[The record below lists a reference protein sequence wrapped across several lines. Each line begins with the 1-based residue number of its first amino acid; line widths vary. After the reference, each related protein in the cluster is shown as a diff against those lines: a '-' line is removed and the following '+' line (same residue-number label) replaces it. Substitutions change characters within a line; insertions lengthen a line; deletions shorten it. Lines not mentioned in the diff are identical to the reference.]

1 MKKALK
7 ITGIIFGIM
16 IILVIATA
24 LTFPGVP
31 AYINIKNN
39 CQYINETAE
48 EYPFYDTAVPE
59 DFTEL
64 SDCGITVMAPS
75 GMYRKNP
82 ESSIRLYVDAEG
94 DDNSVAINFSET
106 VTHDTFDLT
115 GEDER
120 LTKDDLKNYCQKNNT
135 PFIDSQYELLNYTIN
150 LSMDDFNI
158 HSLKQAVI
166 FNVFAEMKEIYYPYV
181 SNVYNFRHG
190 DYLGFVEVIS
200 DGTNKNKTYQW
211 MISLYGGENYSK
223 DYSFWVSS
231 KDKEILKQIVAS
243 IEITEE

>member
-1 MKKALK
+1 MKKTLK
-7 ITGIIFGIM
+7 ITGVIIGVVLALL
-16 IILVIATA
+16 LVLA
-24 LTFPGVP
+24 LVFPGIP

-39 CQYINETAE
+39 CKYINDTAE

-59 DFTEL
+59 DFAEL
-64 SDCGITVMAPS
+64 SDCGITVMAPA

-82 ESSIRLYVDAEG
+82 DSSVRLYLDAEG
-94 DDNSVAINFSET
+94 DDNNVVISFSEP
-106 VTHDTFDLT
+106 VTHDAVDLT

-150 LSMDDFNI
+150 LSMEDFNI
-158 HSLKQAVI
+158 HSLKQSVI

-181 SNVYNFRHG
+181 SSVYNFRHG

-200 DGTNKNKTYQW
+200 DGTNQKKTYQW

-223 DYSFWVSS
+223 EYSFWVSS
-231 KDKEILKQIVAS
+231 KDKEMLKQIVAS

>member
-1 MKKALK
+1 MKKTLK

-16 IILVIATA
+16 IILVVAAA

-31 AYINIKNN
+31 AYFNIKNN
-39 CQYINETAE
+39 CKYINETAE

-64 SDCGITVMAPS
+64 SDCGITVMAPD

-82 ESSIRLYVDAEG
+82 DSSVRLYVDAEG

-120 LTKDDLKNYCQKNNT
+120 LTANDLEKYCEAQNISY
-135 PFIDSQYELLNYTIN
+135 IDSQYELLNYTIN
-150 LSMDDFNI
+150 LSIEDFNI

-181 SNVYNFRHG
+181 SDIYNFRHG
-190 DYLGFVEVIS
+190 DYVGFVEVLS
-200 DGTNKNKTYQW
+200 NGTNKNKTYQW
-211 MISLYGGENYSK
+211 MISLYGGENYSTE
-223 DYSFWVSS
+223 YSFWVSS